1 MGSVSRTGGGSVE
14 GVSGG
19 QVAIDGS
26 GEDGIDDRE
35 IEIWGPSRSAPSLGN
50 AKHLNFKFLIE
61 NIKLM
66 KLLRNIGVVLVP
78 SIQQMMKGSDIRI
91 QEKKA
96 KLFNEWER
104 FASTDGESIES
115 YYHRD
120 LDKIDEVNAN
130 CILMANL
137 QQALTSGTQTD
148 NAPVYDSNGSTEGLI
163 RAEMKLLLSRFSE
176 VVDSEETLQQ
186 AAKFVRDFQSLVK
199 EADESLAKHKALKL
213 EIERLLRAVV
223 SQLIM
228 SIMQNSSVVDTSNL

>member
-35 IEIWGPSRSAPSLGN
+35 IEIWGFGCVQ
-50 AKHLNFKFLIE
+50 
-61 NIKLM
+61 LM

-120 LDKIDEVNAN
+120 LDEIEEVNAN

-137 QQALTSGTQTD
+137 QQALTSGTPTD
-148 NAPVYDSNGSTEGLI
+148 NAPVYDSDGTTEDLEYTNVGFI
-163 RAEMKLLLSRFSE
+163 FPRDSQIYKDEIFPI
-176 VVDSEETLQQ
+176 VNQVDARVQNFEIQFLKE
-186 AAKFVRDFQSLVK
+186 AAKFVRDFQSLAK
-199 EADESLAKHKALKL
+199 EADESLAKHKALEL

-223 SQLIM
+223 SQDILCLLCKIH
-228 SIMQNSSVVDTSNL
+228 LL